1 MFLHRGNIH
10 YSYFL
15 PFLGVSVDDLKGGH
29 KACDINACIKS
40 GSLRFSRL
48 LTDLSV
54 NIIMGFDFPFVRLL
68 GVR

>member
-40 GSLRFSRL
+40 GSLRFSQ
-48 LTDLSV
+48 
-54 NIIMGFDFPFVRLL
+54 FPV
-68 GVR
+68 VD